1 VSPAAQPTESPAV
14 SPAAQPTERAGVS
27 PAVQP
32 TERAGV
38 SPAVQPT
45 ERAGAGGSPLDAIA
59 SEVLD
64 GLRARGTH
72 RRMRVLDGLQA
83 PRMHVDGR
91 DVLLFAGSNYLD
103 LARHPA
109 VVEAAARASQ
119 DWGCAAGGSRLITGN
134 LACHEAL
141 ESELA
146 AFFGRE
152 AALAFNTGY
161 MANVGLIPALV
172 GPEDVLVSDELN
184 HASIVDGA
192 RLART
197 QVAIFRH
204 GDVDDF
210 SATLAR
216 VRPDARRVLVA
227 IDGVYSMDGDVAPVA
242 EITRRAH
249 EADAMV
255 LLDDAHGT
263 GCLGSR
269 GRGTAEAEGVLDE
282 VDVLMGTL
290 GKSIGSFGAFVAGSA
305 KLRELLVNTARSF
318 IFSCA
323 LAPAQVEAARVAIRL
338 IDEEPWRREQLALN
352 SERLR
357 ARLETAGLSTSPST
371 THILPLVLGD
381 NARTMAICE
390 ALLERGYYAQGIRHP
405 SVPVGTARLRI
416 TPMATHTE
424 EEIDGLADAVLAS
437 IAYVDDVQGPRPT
450 QEDPSRAEPQL
461 ASIG

>member
-1 VSPAAQPTESPAV
+1 VSPSA
-14 SPAAQPTERAGVS
+14 RADARG
-27 PAVQP
+27 
-32 TERAGV
+32 RAN
-38 SPAVQPT
+38 A
-45 ERAGAGGSPLDAIA
+45 SPLDAIA
-59 SEVLD
+59 NEVLD
-64 GLRARGTH
+64 AIRAGGTH
-72 RRMRVLDGLQA
+72 RRMRVLEGVQA
-83 PRMHVDGR
+83 PRMRVDGR

-103 LARHPA
+103 LARHPE
-109 VVEAAARASQ
+109 VVEAATRAAH

-146 AFFGRE
+146 RFFGRE

-210 SATLAR
+210 AATLER
-216 VRPDARRVLVA
+216 VRPGARRVLVA
-227 IDGVYSMDGDVAPVA
+227 VDGVYSMDGDVAPIA
-242 EITRRAH
+242 EITKRAH
-249 EADAMV
+249 EVDAIVM
-255 LLDDAHGT
+255 LDDAHGT
-263 GCLGSR
+263 GCLGAR
-269 GRGTAEAEGVLDE
+269 GRGTAEAAGVLGE

-323 LAPAQVEAARVAIRL
+323 LAPPQVEAARVAIRL
-338 IDEEPWRREQLALN
+338 IDEEPWRRERLAAN
-352 SERLR
+352 CERLR
-357 ARLETAGLSTSPST
+357 GQLAEAGLSTAPST
-371 THILPLVLGD
+371 THILPVVLGD
-381 NARTMAICE
+381 NARTMAVCE
-390 ALLERGYYAQGIRHP
+390 ALLDRGYYAQGIRHP
-405 SVPVGTARLRI
+405 SVPRGTARLRI

-424 EEIDGLADAVLAS
+424 EEIDGLAEAIRAS
-437 IAYVDDVQGPRPT
+437 IEAVDRRDAAPT
-450 QEDPSRAEPQL
+450 D
-461 ASIG
+461 